1 MSVRDVNYRLRECIR
16 ESTSCFAVCRRWGSL
31 LIYCR
36 LRRRRY
42 YGDAGVNHA
51 RSLST
56 SRIYHSPDETVIN
69 YRDCPIGMRMA
80 KRSASPYLRLIRIIN
95 LAINSMIFLD
105 DCLRQTY
112 FCQRKNVRWQ
122 RLYRQFLIAL
132 WWFSSFNV
140 LSQSFTLLSFYSSLV
155 YNSRKLFS

>member
-1 MSVRDVNYRLRECIR
+1 MLCSI
-16 ESTSCFAVCRRWGSL
+16 RRWGSL

-36 LRRRRY
+36 LHRRRY

-69 YRDCPIGMRMA
+69 YRDCPIGMRTA
-80 KRSASPYLRLIRIIN
+80 KRSTSPYLRFIRIIN
-95 LAINSMIFLD
+95 LAINSMIFLN

-122 RLYRQFLIAL
+122 RLNRHFLIAL

-140 LSQSFTLLSFYSSLV
+140 LSRSFTLTYYLFIGFQALYIILVNYSHNFKRHTS
-155 YNSRKLFS
+155 YKL